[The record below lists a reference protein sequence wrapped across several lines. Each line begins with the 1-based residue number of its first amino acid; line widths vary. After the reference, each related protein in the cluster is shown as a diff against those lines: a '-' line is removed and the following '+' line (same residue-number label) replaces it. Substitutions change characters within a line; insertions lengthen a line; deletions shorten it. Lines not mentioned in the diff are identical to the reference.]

1 MKKPIAQCDEYETAS
16 ARQLLC
22 TIARGFREF
31 VTMTGAK
38 NFTYDAENER
48 GSLEF
53 SINPRYMANK
63 AARVE
68 IRCTYADL
76 ISIFFYTRKG
86 KLIDSME
93 GFFGEDV
100 LPTFR
105 EKTALATIM
114 PRCINVIEVYA

>member
-53 SINPRYMANK
+53 TINPRYMANK

-68 IRCTYADL
+68 IRCTCADL

-93 GFFGEDV
+93 GFFCEDV

-114 PRCINVIEVYA
+114 PRCINIIEVYA